1 MNTEKILEVKNLKV
15 FYGSIEAVKGVS
27 FYVKPGE
34 IVSLI
39 GCNGAGK
46 TSILRALCGAAKSSG
61 EVILNGNALHSLSI
75 DKRVTEGLAASPE
88 GRGVFP
94 QLSVYENL
102 LMGAYSRNDF
112 KLTELDEIFIL
123 FPRLK
128 DRISQ
133 LAGTLSGGEQQML
146 SISRALL
153 AQPKVLLLDE
163 PSLGLA
169 PLIVAQIFEII
180 KTLNSRGVTILLVE
194 QNAKQA
200 LKISHRAYVIETGL
214 LVLEDSGLNLLNN
227 EQVQKSYLGI

>member
-1 MNTEKILEVKNLKV
+1 MNTDKILEVKNLKV

-61 EVILNGNALHSLSI
+61 EVILNGKTLHSLSI
-75 DKRVTEGLAASPE
+75 DKRVAEGLAASPE

-128 DRISQ
+128 DRLTQ

-153 AQPKVLLLDE
+153 ARPKVLLLDE